1 MRASIIVPDQTV
13 VIDGYGIKGL
23 DLSSLDAEIR
33 AVQWNETSGHIE
45 LYDGTNE
52 TLESSGM
59 YQSIWDEHAAA
70 KYQIENPTYTVT
82 EIKERNKLK
91 AKIEQNTR
99 LQELIKNDKRK
110 EIGLPPVMTNAD
122 EETIKDYVKALQADV
137 ESPSEDEAYNPPL
150 PPSVT
155 PPAIKSLVVLVAREE
170 GWQGN
175 LGFRI
180 VLKAADESYT
190 PTNLALSVYLQPEC
204 NDYLYTTGAF
214 QYDAENDEYY
224 AVCPPGQEP
233 GDSIVYMGLLYGS
246 APLACW
252 TLKTGEMQKKIY
264 AYEEA

>member
-1 MRASIIVPDQTV
+1 MKLLTV
-13 VIDGYGIKGL
+13 IKNGKFTGTQYEQ
-23 DLSSLDAEIR
+23 DSDAIR
-33 AVQWNETSGHIE
+33 AHHASQGEMLVFLDYRLTANE
-45 LYDGTNE
+45 DGDYGVP
-52 TLESSGM
+52 SVG
-59 YQSIWDEHAAA
+59 
-70 KYQIENPTYTVT
+70 
-82 EIKERNKLK
+82 EIKEGNKLK

-122 EETIKDYVKALQADV
+122 EETIEDHVKALQADV

>member
-1 MRASIIVPDQTV
+1 MKLLTV
-13 VIDGYGIKGL
+13 IKNGKFTGVQYEQ
-23 DLSSLDAEIR
+23 DSDAIR
-33 AVQWNETSGHIE
+33 AHHASQGEMLVFLDYRLTANE
-45 LYDGTNE
+45 DGDYGVP
-52 TLESSGM
+52 SVG
-59 YQSIWDEHAAA
+59 
-70 KYQIENPTYTVT
+70 
-82 EIKERNKLK
+82 EIKEGNKLK

-122 EETIKDYVKALQADV
+122 EETIEDHVKALQADV

>member
-1 MRASIIVPDQTV
+1 MRLLTV
-13 VIDGYGIKGL
+13 IKNGKFTGVQYEQ
-23 DLSSLDAEIR
+23 DSDAIR
-33 AVQWNETSGHIE
+33 AHHASQGEMLVFLDYRLTANE
-45 LYDGTNE
+45 DGDYGVP
-52 TLESSGM
+52 SVG
-59 YQSIWDEHAAA
+59 
-70 KYQIENPTYTVT
+70 
-82 EIKERNKLK
+82 EIKEGNKLK

-122 EETIKDYVKALQADV
+122 EETIEDHVKALQADV

-264 AYEEA
+264 AYEED

>member
-1 MRASIIVPDQTV
+1 MRLLTV
-13 VIDGYGIKGL
+13 IKNGKFTGTQYEQ
-23 DLSSLDAEIR
+23 DSDAIR
-33 AVQWNETSGHIE
+33 AHHASQGGTLVFLDYRLTANE
-45 LYDGTNE
+45 DGDYGVP
-52 TLESSGM
+52 SVG
-59 YQSIWDEHAAA
+59 
-70 KYQIENPTYTVT
+70 
-82 EIKERNKLK
+82 EIKEGNKLK

-110 EIGLPPVMTNAD
+110 EVGLPPVMTNAD
-122 EETIKDYVKALQADV
+122 EETIKDHVKALQADI

-180 VLKAADESYT
+180 VLKAADEYYT

-233 GDSIVYMGLLYGS
+233 GDSVVYMGLLYGS

-264 AYEEA
+264 AYEED

>member
-1 MRASIIVPDQTV
+1 MRLLTV
-13 VIDGYGIKGL
+13 IKNGKFTGTQYEQ
-23 DLSSLDAEIR
+23 DSDAIR
-33 AVQWNETSGHIE
+33 AHHASQGEMLVFLDYRLTANE
-45 LYDGTNE
+45 DGDYGVP
-52 TLESSGM
+52 SVG
-59 YQSIWDEHAAA
+59 
-70 KYQIENPTYTVT
+70 
-82 EIKERNKLK
+82 EIKEGNKLK

>member
-1 MRASIIVPDQTV
+1 MKLLTV
-13 VIDGYGIKGL
+13 IKNGKFTGTQYEQ
-23 DLSSLDAEIR
+23 DSDAIR
-33 AVQWNETSGHIE
+33 AHHASQG
-45 LYDGTNE
+45 E
-52 TLESSGM
+52 TLVFLD
-59 YQSIWDEHAAA
+59 YRLTADEDGD
-70 KYQIENPTYTVT
+70 YGVPSVG
-82 EIKERNKLK
+82 EIKEGNKLK

-110 EIGLPPVMTNAD
+110 EVGLPPVMTNAD
-122 EETIKDYVKALQADV
+122 EETIKDHVKALQADI

-180 VLKAADESYT
+180 VLKAADEYYT

-233 GDSIVYMGLLYGS
+233 GDSVVYMGLLYGS

>member
-1 MRASIIVPDQTV
+1 MKLLTV
-13 VIDGYGIKGL
+13 IKNGKFTGTQYEQ
-23 DLSSLDAEIR
+23 DSDAIR
-33 AVQWNETSGHIE
+33 AHHASHG
-45 LYDGTNE
+45 E
-52 TLESSGM
+52 TLVFLDYRLTANEDGDYGVPSVG
-59 YQSIWDEHAAA
+59 
-70 KYQIENPTYTVT
+70 
-82 EIKERNKLK
+82 EIKEGNKLK

-110 EIGLPPVMTNAD
+110 EVGLPPVMTNAD
-122 EETIKDYVKALQADV
+122 EETIKDHVKALQADI

-180 VLKAADESYT
+180 VLKAADEYYT

-233 GDSIVYMGLLYGS
+233 GDSVVYMGLLYGS

-264 AYEEA
+264 AYEED

>member
-1 MRASIIVPDQTV
+1 MKLLTV
-13 VIDGYGIKGL
+13 IKNGKFTGVQYAQ
-23 DLSSLDAEIR
+23 DSDAIR
-33 AVQWNETSGHIE
+33 AHHASQG
-45 LYDGTNE
+45 E
-52 TLESSGM
+52 TLAFLDYRLTANEDGDYGVPSVG
-59 YQSIWDEHAAA
+59 
-70 KYQIENPTYTVT
+70 
-82 EIKERNKLK
+82 EIKEGNKLK

>member
-1 MRASIIVPDQTV
+1 MKLLTV
-13 VIDGYGIKGL
+13 IKNGKFTGVQYEQ
-23 DLSSLDAEIR
+23 DSDAIR
-33 AVQWNETSGHIE
+33 AHHASQGEMLVFLDYRLTANE
-45 LYDGTNE
+45 DGDYGVP
-52 TLESSGM
+52 SVG
-59 YQSIWDEHAAA
+59 
-70 KYQIENPTYTVT
+70 
-82 EIKERNKLK
+82 EIKEGNKLK
-91 AKIEQNTR
+91 AKIEQNAR

>member
-1 MRASIIVPDQTV
+1 MKLLTV
-13 VIDGYGIKGL
+13 IKNGQFTGTQYEQ
-23 DLSSLDAEIR
+23 DSDAIR
-33 AVQWNETSGHIE
+33 AHHASQGEMLVFLDYRLTANE
-45 LYDGTNE
+45 DGDYGVP
-52 TLESSGM
+52 SVG
-59 YQSIWDEHAAA
+59 
-70 KYQIENPTYTVT
+70 
-82 EIKERNKLK
+82 EIKEGNKLK

-122 EETIKDYVKALQADV
+122 EETIEDHVKALQADV

-264 AYEEA
+264 AYEED

>member
-1 MRASIIVPDQTV
+1 MRLLTV
-13 VIDGYGIKGL
+13 IKNGKFTGVQYEQ
-23 DLSSLDAEIR
+23 DSDAIR
-33 AVQWNETSGHIE
+33 AHHASQGEMLVFLDYRLTANE
-45 LYDGTNE
+45 DGDYGVP
-52 TLESSGM
+52 SVG
-59 YQSIWDEHAAA
+59 
-70 KYQIENPTYTVT
+70 
-82 EIKERNKLK
+82 EIKEGNKLK

>member
-1 MRASIIVPDQTV
+1 MKLLTV
-13 VIDGYGIKGL
+13 IKNGKFTGVQYEQ
-23 DLSSLDAEIR
+23 DSDAIR
-33 AVQWNETSGHIE
+33 AHHASQGEMLVFLDYRLTANE
-45 LYDGTNE
+45 DGDYGVP
-52 TLESSGM
+52 SVG
-59 YQSIWDEHAAA
+59 
-70 KYQIENPTYTVT
+70 
-82 EIKERNKLK
+82 EIKEGNKLK

>member
-1 MRASIIVPDQTV
+1 MKLLTV
-13 VIDGYGIKGL
+13 IKNGKFTGTQYEQ
-23 DLSSLDAEIR
+23 DSDAIR
-33 AVQWNETSGHIE
+33 AHHASQGEMLVFLDYRLTANE
-45 LYDGTNE
+45 DGDYGVP
-52 TLESSGM
+52 SVG
-59 YQSIWDEHAAA
+59 
-70 KYQIENPTYTVT
+70 
-82 EIKERNKLK
+82 EIKEGNKLK
-91 AKIEQNTR
+91 AKMEQNTR

-122 EETIKDYVKALQADV
+122 EETIEDHVKALQADV

>member
-1 MRASIIVPDQTV
+1 MKLLTV
-13 VIDGYGIKGL
+13 IKNGQFTGTQYEL
-23 DLSSLDAEIR
+23 DSEAIR
-33 AVQWNETSGHIE
+33 AHHASQGEMLVFLDYRLTANE
-45 LYDGTNE
+45 DGDYGVP
-52 TLESSGM
+52 SVG
-59 YQSIWDEHAAA
+59 
-70 KYQIENPTYTVT
+70 
-82 EIKERNKLK
+82 EIKEGNKLK

-122 EETIKDYVKALQADV
+122 EETIEDHVKALQADV

>member
-1 MRASIIVPDQTV
+1 MELLTV
-13 VIDGYGIKGL
+13 IKNGKFTGTQYEQ
-23 DLSSLDAEIR
+23 DSDAIR
-33 AVQWNETSGHIE
+33 AHHASQGEMLVFLDYRLTANE
-45 LYDGTNE
+45 DGDYGVP
-52 TLESSGM
+52 SVG
-59 YQSIWDEHAAA
+59 
-70 KYQIENPTYTVT
+70 
-82 EIKERNKLK
+82 EIKEGNKLK

>member
-1 MRASIIVPDQTV
+1 MKLLTV
-13 VIDGYGIKGL
+13 IKNGKFTGTQYEQ
-23 DLSSLDAEIR
+23 DSDAIR
-33 AVQWNETSGHIE
+33 AHHASQGEMLVFLDYRLTANE
-45 LYDGTNE
+45 DGDYGVP
-52 TLESSGM
+52 SVG
-59 YQSIWDEHAAA
+59 
-70 KYQIENPTYTVT
+70 
-82 EIKERNKLK
+82 EIKEGNKLK

>member
-1 MRASIIVPDQTV
+1 MRLLTV
-13 VIDGYGIKGL
+13 IKNGKFTGVQYEQ
-23 DLSSLDAEIR
+23 DSDAIR
-33 AVQWNETSGHIE
+33 AHHASQG
-45 LYDGTNE
+45 E
-52 TLESSGM
+52 TLVFLDYRLTANEDGDYGVPSVS
-59 YQSIWDEHAAA
+59 
-70 KYQIENPTYTVT
+70 
-82 EIKERNKLK
+82 EIKEGNKLK

>member
-1 MRASIIVPDQTV
+1 MRLLTV
-13 VIDGYGIKGL
+13 IKNGKFTGTQYEQ
-23 DLSSLDAEIR
+23 DSDAIR
-33 AVQWNETSGHIE
+33 AHHASQGEAFVFLDYRLTADE
-45 LYDGTNE
+45 DGDYGVP
-52 TLESSGM
+52 SVG
-59 YQSIWDEHAAA
+59 
-70 KYQIENPTYTVT
+70 
-82 EIKERNKLK
+82 EIKEGNKLK

>member
-1 MRASIIVPDQTV
+1 MKLLTVIKNGKFTGTQYEQDSDAIRAHHASQGETV
-13 VIDGYGIKGL
+13 VFLDYRLTANEDGDYGVPSVG
-23 DLSSLDAEIR
+23 
-33 AVQWNETSGHIE
+33 
-45 LYDGTNE
+45 
-52 TLESSGM
+52 
-59 YQSIWDEHAAA
+59 
-70 KYQIENPTYTVT
+70 
-82 EIKERNKLK
+82 EIKEGNKLK

-122 EETIKDYVKALQADV
+122 EETIEDHVKALQADV

>member
-1 MRASIIVPDQTV
+1 MRLLTVIKNGKFTGVQYDQ
-13 VIDGYGIKGL
+13 D
-23 DLSSLDAEIR
+23 SEAIR
-33 AVQWNETSGHIE
+33 AHHASQGEMLVFLDYRLTANE
-45 LYDGTNE
+45 DGDYGVP
-52 TLESSGM
+52 SVG
-59 YQSIWDEHAAA
+59 
-70 KYQIENPTYTVT
+70 
-82 EIKERNKLK
+82 EIKEGNKLK

>member
-1 MRASIIVPDQTV
+1 MKSLTV
-13 VIDGYGIKGL
+13 IKNGKFTGTQYEQ
-23 DLSSLDAEIR
+23 DSDAIR
-33 AVQWNETSGHIE
+33 AHHASQGEMLVFLDYRLTANE
-45 LYDGTNE
+45 DGDYGVP
-52 TLESSGM
+52 SVG
-59 YQSIWDEHAAA
+59 
-70 KYQIENPTYTVT
+70 
-82 EIKERNKLK
+82 EIKEGNKLK

-122 EETIKDYVKALQADV
+122 EETIEDHVKALQADV

>member
-1 MRASIIVPDQTV
+1 MKLLTV
-13 VIDGYGIKGL
+13 IKNGKFTGVQYEQ
-23 DLSSLDAEIR
+23 DSDAIR
-33 AVQWNETSGHIE
+33 AHHASQGEMLVFLDYRLTANE
-45 LYDGTNE
+45 DGDYGVP
-52 TLESSGM
+52 SVG
-59 YQSIWDEHAAA
+59 
-70 KYQIENPTYTVT
+70 
-82 EIKERNKLK
+82 EIKEGNKLK

-122 EETIKDYVKALQADV
+122 EETIEDYVKALQADV

>member
-1 MRASIIVPDQTV
+1 MKLLTV
-13 VIDGYGIKGL
+13 IKNGKFTGVQYEQ
-23 DLSSLDAEIR
+23 DSDAIR
-33 AVQWNETSGHIE
+33 AHHASQGEMLVFLDYRLTADE
-45 LYDGTNE
+45 DGDYGVP
-52 TLESSGM
+52 SVS
-59 YQSIWDEHAAA
+59 
-70 KYQIENPTYTVT
+70 
-82 EIKERNKLK
+82 EIKEGNKLK

-110 EIGLPPVMTNAD
+110 EVGLPPVMTNAD
-122 EETIKDYVKALQADV
+122 EETIKDNVKALQADI

>member
-1 MRASIIVPDQTV
+1 MRLLTV
-13 VIDGYGIKGL
+13 IKNGKFTGVQYEQ
-23 DLSSLDAEIR
+23 DSDAIR
-33 AVQWNETSGHIE
+33 AHHASQGEMLVFLDYRLTANE
-45 LYDGTNE
+45 DGDYGVP
-52 TLESSGM
+52 SVG
-59 YQSIWDEHAAA
+59 
-70 KYQIENPTYTVT
+70 
-82 EIKERNKLK
+82 EIKEGNKLK
-91 AKIEQNTR
+91 AKMEQNTR

>member
-1 MRASIIVPDQTV
+1 MELLTV
-13 VIDGYGIKGL
+13 IKNGKFTGTQYEQ
-23 DLSSLDAEIR
+23 DSDAIR
-33 AVQWNETSGHIE
+33 AHHASQG
-45 LYDGTNE
+45 E
-52 TLESSGM
+52 TLVFLDYRLTANEDGDYGVPSVG
-59 YQSIWDEHAAA
+59 
-70 KYQIENPTYTVT
+70 
-82 EIKERNKLK
+82 EIKEGNKLK

-122 EETIKDYVKALQADV
+122 EETIEDHVKALQADV

>member
-1 MRASIIVPDQTV
+1 MKLLTV
-13 VIDGYGIKGL
+13 IKNGKFTGTQYEQ
-23 DLSSLDAEIR
+23 DSDAIR
-33 AVQWNETSGHIE
+33 AHHASQG
-45 LYDGTNE
+45 E
-52 TLESSGM
+52 TLIFLDYRLTANEDGDYGVPSVG
-59 YQSIWDEHAAA
+59 
-70 KYQIENPTYTVT
+70 
-82 EIKERNKLK
+82 EIKEGNKLK

-264 AYEEA
+264 AYEED

>member
-1 MRASIIVPDQTV
+1 MKLLTV
-13 VIDGYGIKGL
+13 IKNGKFTGTQYEQ
-23 DLSSLDAEIR
+23 DSDAIR
-33 AVQWNETSGHIE
+33 AHHASQG
-45 LYDGTNE
+45 E
-52 TLESSGM
+52 TLVFLD
-59 YQSIWDEHAAA
+59 YRLTADEDGD
-70 KYQIENPTYTVT
+70 YGVPSVG
-82 EIKERNKLK
+82 EIKEGNKLK

-110 EIGLPPVMTNAD
+110 EVGLPPVMTNAD
-122 EETIKDYVKALQADV
+122 EETIKDHVKALQADI

-233 GDSIVYMGLLYGS
+233 GDSVVYMGLLYGS

>member
-1 MRASIIVPDQTV
+1 MKLLTV
-13 VIDGYGIKGL
+13 IKNGKFTGTQYEQ
-23 DLSSLDAEIR
+23 DSDVIR
-33 AVQWNETSGHIE
+33 AHHASQG
-45 LYDGTNE
+45 E
-52 TLESSGM
+52 TLVFLD
-59 YQSIWDEHAAA
+59 YRLTADEDGD
-70 KYQIENPTYTVT
+70 YGVPSVG
-82 EIKERNKLK
+82 EIKEGNKLK

-110 EIGLPPVMTNAD
+110 EVGLPPVMTNAD
-122 EETIKDYVKALQADV
+122 EETIKDHVKALQADI

-180 VLKAADESYT
+180 VLKAADEYYT

-233 GDSIVYMGLLYGS
+233 GDSVVYMGLLYGS

>member
-1 MRASIIVPDQTV
+1 MKLLTV
-13 VIDGYGIKGL
+13 IKNGQFTGTQYEQ
-23 DLSSLDAEIR
+23 DSDAIR
-33 AVQWNETSGHIE
+33 AHHASQG
-45 LYDGTNE
+45 E
-52 TLESSGM
+52 TLVFLDYRLTANEDGDYGVPSVG
-59 YQSIWDEHAAA
+59 
-70 KYQIENPTYTVT
+70 
-82 EIKERNKLK
+82 EIKEGNKLK

-110 EIGLPPVMTNAD
+110 EVGLPPVMTNAD
-122 EETIKDYVKALQADV
+122 EETIKDNVKALQADV

>member
-1 MRASIIVPDQTV
+1 MKLLTV
-13 VIDGYGIKGL
+13 IKNGKFTGTQYEQ
-23 DLSSLDAEIR
+23 DSDAIR
-33 AVQWNETSGHIE
+33 AHHASQG
-45 LYDGTNE
+45 E
-52 TLESSGM
+52 TLVFLDYRLTANEDGDYGVPSVG
-59 YQSIWDEHAAA
+59 
-70 KYQIENPTYTVT
+70 
-82 EIKERNKLK
+82 EIKEGNKLK

-122 EETIKDYVKALQADV
+122 EETIEDHVKALQADV

>member
-1 MRASIIVPDQTV
+1 MKLLTV
-13 VIDGYGIKGL
+13 IKNGQFTGTQYEQ
-23 DLSSLDAEIR
+23 DSDAIR
-33 AVQWNETSGHIE
+33 AHHASQGEMLVFLDYRLTANE
-45 LYDGTNE
+45 DGDYGVP
-52 TLESSGM
+52 SVS
-59 YQSIWDEHAAA
+59 
-70 KYQIENPTYTVT
+70 
-82 EIKERNKLK
+82 EIKEGNKLK

-122 EETIKDYVKALQADV
+122 EETIEDHVKALQADV

>member
-1 MRASIIVPDQTV
+1 MELLTV
-13 VIDGYGIKGL
+13 IKNGKFTGTQYEQ
-23 DLSSLDAEIR
+23 DSDAIR
-33 AVQWNETSGHIE
+33 AHHASQGEMLVFLDYRLTANE
-45 LYDGTNE
+45 DGDYGVP
-52 TLESSGM
+52 SVG
-59 YQSIWDEHAAA
+59 
-70 KYQIENPTYTVT
+70 
-82 EIKERNKLK
+82 EIKEGNKLK

-122 EETIKDYVKALQADV
+122 EETIEDHVKALQADV

>member
-1 MRASIIVPDQTV
+1 MRLLTV
-13 VIDGYGIKGL
+13 IKNGKFTGVQYEQ
-23 DLSSLDAEIR
+23 DSDAIR
-33 AVQWNETSGHIE
+33 AHHASQG
-45 LYDGTNE
+45 E
-52 TLESSGM
+52 TLVFLDYRLTANEDGDYGVPSVG
-59 YQSIWDEHAAA
+59 
-70 KYQIENPTYTVT
+70 
-82 EIKERNKLK
+82 EIKEGNKLK

-122 EETIKDYVKALQADV
+122 EETIEDHVKALQADV